1 MSPAVSAAGNGATP
15 LRARA
20 QANKRAAWLP
30 REHGFW
36 VMSCAI
42 AISSLS
48 SRPRWL
54 ASLVAVA
61 LIGSAALVGARLRR
75 YVRRSAFLQL
85 SAALLLAAFAI
96 PVEVTAGRAPA
107 DAVLD
112 AVAWSSVFAAFTCG
126 VWACNARSSRLRR
139 SRAGRLASLSVAA
152 PACAA
157 LGFLFVASH
166 ARALAALL
174 AATAML
180 AFAVWRPGAKQMKP
194 VGLSLAAC
202 AAVVSIVLTF
212 G

>member
-1 MSPAVSAAGNGATP
+1 
-15 LRARA
+15 
-20 QANKRAAWLP
+20 
-30 REHGFW
+30 
-36 VMSCAI
+36 MSCAI